1 MPHAVQAVRAGG
13 PDVFEVVEV
22 PRPAPGPGQL
32 LVRVA
37 AAGVNFI
44 ETYQRSG
51 VYAVDY
57 PFTPGTEAAGT
68 VEELGEG
75 VEGFAVGERVAT
87 TEGSATYAEYTLLDA
102 DKALPVPDGVP
113 DDVAAA
119 LPLQGITAHY
129 LVNSSYDVRPGDAV
143 LTYAGAGGVGLLL
156 IQLLKLRGATVIT
169 TTSTPEKAELAR
181 AAGADHVLHYADVP
195 ARVRELTGGR
205 GVDVVYDGIGKDT
218 FDGSL
223 AALRTRGTL
232 VLFGGA
238 SGQVPPF
245 DLQRL
250 NAHGSLTVTRP
261 KVADFLLT
269 PEERRWRSSEIFG
282 LVAVGK
288 LDVRIGGRYRLAD
301 AGRAHADLESRA
313 TTGKLILVPGG
324 PAPADPGAAAR
335 A

>member
-1 MPHAVQAVRAGG
+1 MSPHAIIAREAGG
-13 PDVFEVVEV
+13 PEVFDYVSSETPS
-22 PRPAPGPGQL
+22 PRAGQV
-32 LVRVA
+32 LVKVA
-37 AAGVNFI
+37 AVGVNFI

-51 VYAVDY
+51 VYKVSY
-57 PFTPGTEAAGT
+57 PFTPGSEYAGT
-68 VEELGEG
+68 VEAIGDG
-75 VEGFAVGERVAT
+75 VTGIAVGDRVAT
-87 TEGSATYAEYTLLDA
+87 TEGSKAYANYTLLDA
-102 DKALPVPDGVP
+102 EKALPVPANVAL
-113 DDVAAA
+113 DVAGA

-129 LVNSSYDVRPGDAV
+129 LVNSSYNVQPGDTV

-181 AAGADHVLHYADVP
+181 GAGADHVLGYDEVP
-195 ARVRELTGGR
+195 ARVREITGGR

-223 AALRTRGTL
+223 ESLKVRGTL

-261 KVADFLLT
+261 KIADFLLDA
-269 PEERRWRSSEIFG
+269 EERRWRSSEIFG
-282 LVAVGK
+282 LVADGK
-288 LDVRIGGRYRLAD
+288 LDVRIGARFPLAE
-301 AGRAHADLESRA
+301 AGAAHAALESRA
-313 TTGKLILVPGG
+313 TTGKVILLP
-324 PAPADPGAAAR
+324 
-335 A
+335 